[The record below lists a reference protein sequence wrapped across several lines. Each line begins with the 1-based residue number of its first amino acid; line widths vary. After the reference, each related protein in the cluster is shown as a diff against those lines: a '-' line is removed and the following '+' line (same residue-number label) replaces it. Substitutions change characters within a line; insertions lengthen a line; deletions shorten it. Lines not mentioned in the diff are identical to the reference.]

1 MKAISEFFSRLIPYV
16 PGCSEPL
23 AQQALL
29 DSAIAFCE
37 ASQVIRHD
45 LDVFNT
51 VVGRASYE
59 LDLPSQQQLA
69 RILLVKVGDQEIY
82 AELAESRGYPPEADA
97 IPTAFFTTRNDSDL
111 ACQLYPVPDK
121 VYPVRVR
128 VALRPT
134 KAATQLENDLV
145 DYWTD
150 PIVDGAMARILAIPD
165 QPFSDLNKAMM
176 MRASAARGIHNAR
189 IEGNYGRVRGSMRV
203 KQRPIA

>member
-51 VVGRASYE
+51 VIGRASYE
-59 LDLPSQQQLA
+59 LDMPTQQELT

-82 AELAESRGYPPEADA
+82 AELAESRGYPPDADA
-97 IPTAFFTTRNDSDL
+97 IPTAFFTTRNDAEL
-111 ACQLYPVPDK
+111 LFQLYPVPDK
-121 VYPVRVR
+121 VYAVRVR

-134 KAATQLENDLV
+134 KAATQVENDLV

-165 QPFSDLNKAMM
+165 QPFSDPNKAMM
-176 MRASAARGIHNAR
+176 MRASAARATHNAR

-203 KQRPIA
+203 KQRPFA

>member
-51 VVGRASYE
+51 VIGRASYE
-59 LDLPSQQQLA
+59 LDLPSQQELA

-82 AELAESRGYPPEADA
+82 AELAESRGYPPDADA
-97 IPTAFFTTRNDSDL
+97 IPTAFFTTRNDSEL
-111 ACQLYPVPDK
+111 ACQLYPSRRCVS
-121 VYPVRVR
+121 R
-128 VALRPT
+128 
-134 KAATQLENDLV
+134 
-145 DYWTD
+145 
-150 PIVDGAMARILAIPD
+150 AR
-165 QPFSDLNKAMM
+165 
-176 MRASAARGIHNAR
+176 ARGSAPH
-189 IEGNYGRVRGSMRV
+189 
-203 KQRPIA
+203 